1 MSSIRI
7 PRTLVR
13 SPLSLSLSLV
23 LALPMAAAAQDA
35 PNASGGEKDADV
47 TTLDTVRVNAYR
59 TTTHTSGATKTDTSI
74 AETAQSVS
82 VIAREELDA
91 RGVQNLNEAMRYV
104 AGVALESSGIDNRVD
119 DFRIR
124 GFDAGSWSNNV
135 TVDGMRAP
143 QGSQWNRTMVD
154 SWNLERVEVLKGP
167 AAVMYGQVAPGGMVN
182 QVSKTPQ
189 PDQQEIL
196 RVGIDGNGQYSTA
209 FDVGTGTQDNRHLMR
224 LVGLYRDGDTQI
236 DHTDQQHWFLAPSY
250 TFQIADRT
258 RLTLLGLYQRDDGG
272 STYQFLP
279 MNGTLTATP
288 YGRMDNTTF
297 IGEPEWNTYDRTI
310 WTAGY
315 LFEHSF
321 GNGWSFAQSARHTDV
336 ESLFRTVVTN
346 GGLNPDGHTQKR
358 RATWGVG
365 DSKGETVDTRLTGK
379 FATGAAEHT
388 VLFGVDWQK
397 ADWTGARG
405 AMGTATDTPDPIDI
419 FNPVYTGY
427 IPATTSINYTGGI
440 NRQTG
445 LYLQDQIALDKWRF
459 TLGGRYDW
467 TRDDTWTQSYNAI
480 TRVYGARVPTRVEN
494 EAFTAN
500 AGVLFVAENGLTP
513 YLSYSESFQPS
524 GSNVNLSFTR
534 TPFDP
539 ITGKQWE
546 GGVKYQP
553 ADFDG
558 LVTLSA
564 YDLRQQNI
572 LTNDPDPAHMTCGSN
587 GSSQCQV
594 QDGEGRVRGVELE
607 GRVTPLEGFSVIGA
621 ATWMDSEI
629 TRSNNG
635 YKGKALAM
643 VPDWTAAL
651 WADYTFQS
659 GALAGLSLATGVRY
673 NGESYGD
680 SANLYLIPSYTL
692 WDAAIRYDL
701 GRTGAVGTQFALNI
715 SNLSDKQY
723 VSTCG
728 GVSSCYYGTGRTVTA
743 TARFSW

>member
-1 MSSIRI
+1 MSRI
-7 PRTLVR
+7 R
-13 SPLSLSLSLV
+13 SPRILARNSLSLSLSV
-23 LALPMAAAAQDA
+23 LLTLPLAAAAQDA
-35 PNASGGEKDADV
+35 TSAPDGSKDADV
-47 TTLDTVRVNAYR
+47 TTLDAVRVNAYR

-74 AETAQSVS
+74 AETAQSIS

-91 RGVQNLNEAMRYV
+91 RGVQTLNEAMRYV

-189 PDQQEIL
+189 PDQEQIL
-196 RVGIDGNGQYSTA
+196 RVGIDGHGQVSTA
-209 FDVGTGTQDNRHLMR
+209 FDAGAGTQDNRHLFR

-236 DHTDQQHWFLAPSY
+236 DHTEQQHWFLAPSY
-250 TFQIADRT
+250 TFQIAART

-279 MNGTLTATP
+279 MAGTLVATP

-297 IGEPEWNTYDRTI
+297 IGEPGWNTYDRTI

-315 LFEHSF
+315 LFEHGFNKDWTLS
-321 GNGWSFAQSARHTDV
+321 QSARRTDV

-346 GGLNPDGHTQKR
+346 GGLNADGRTQNR
-358 RATWGVG
+358 RATWGTG

-379 FATGAAEHT
+379 FATGALQHT
-388 VLFGVDWQK
+388 LLFGVDWQK
-397 ADWTGARG
+397 ADWQGARG
-405 AMGTATDTPDPIDI
+405 AMANPVPIDI
-419 FNPVYTGY
+419 FDPVYSNY
-427 IPATTSINYTGGI
+427 VPVTTSISYSGGL

-445 LYLQDQIALDKWRF
+445 VYLQDQIALDKWRF
-459 TLGGRYDW
+459 TVGGRYDW
-467 TRDDTWTQSYNAI
+467 TKDDTWTQSYNAV
-480 TRVYGARVPTRVEN
+480 TNVYGARVPTRVEN
-494 EAFTAN
+494 ESFTTN
-500 AGVLFVAENGLTP
+500 AGVLFVADNGFTP
-513 YLSYSESFQPS
+513 YLSYAESFQPS
-524 GSNVNLSFTR
+524 GSNTNLSFAR

-546 GGVKYQP
+546 AGVKYQP
-553 ADFDG
+553 SGFDG

-572 LTNDPDPAHMTCGSN
+572 LTNDPDPTHMTCGTT
-587 GSSQCQV
+587 GTSQCQV

-607 GRVTPLEGFSVIGA
+607 GRVTPLDGFSVIGA
-621 ATWMDSEI
+621 AAWMESEI

-635 YKGKALAM
+635 YLGKELAM

-651 WADYTFQS
+651 WADYTFHA
-659 GALAGLSLATGVRY
+659 GALEGLSLATGVRY

-692 WDAAIRYDL
+692 WDAAIRYDV
-701 GRTGAVGTQFALNI
+701 GRIGAVGTQFALNV

-728 GVSSCYYGTGRTVTA
+728 GVSSCYYGTGRTVTL